1 MKVITYILFLLSIL
15 FLLYFYDNSSTNYDT
30 YKRTK
35 FVSDSDSIT
44 QQEIQEEEEAE
55 AEEEERQRHVRKWKN
70 NHLDVDD

>member
-44 QQEIQEEEEAE
+44 QQEIQEEEE
-55 AEEEERQRHVRKWKN
+55 ERQRHVRKWKN